1 MSNVQRYM
9 RNVQRYKNF
18 IRGQNEKRE
27 QNFTPLNSFSA
38 PPPPNYPLKRLNAL
52 TPSITSKAKKIGQ
65 SSKQPGEVNSL
76 NRIIHN
82 IGGKRKTYKRKTRK
96 HRVRKH

>member
-1 MSNVQRYM
+1 MSNYQRYM
-9 RNVQRYKNF
+9 NL
-18 IRGQNEKRE
+18 IRRQDEKAR
-27 QNFTPLNSFSA
+27 QNFMPLNSFSA

-52 TPSITSKAKKIGQ
+52 TPSSITSKAKKIGQ

>member
-1 MSNVQRYM
+1 MSNYQRYM
-9 RNVQRYKNF
+9 NL
-18 IRGQNEKRE
+18 IRRQNEKAR
-27 QNFTPLNSFSA
+27 QNFLPLNSFST
-38 PPPPNYPLKRLNAL
+38 PPPPNYPLKRSNAL
-52 TPSITSKAKKIGQ
+52 TPSNITFKAKKIGQ
-65 SSKQPGEVNSL
+65 SRKQPGEVSSL